1 MKSKTSESLI
11 ASESKTGIT
20 RDGADE
26 HKQKQK
32 KGKGTDGT
40 GRKNRRIVSS
50 KRSFYSV
57 VACLDDVNNP
67 LFYVG
72 QHPSVILQD
81 DKLRFA
87 AIDFR

>member
-11 ASESKTGIT
+11 ASESKAGIR

-26 HKQKQK
+26 HKQKQLK

-50 KRSFYSV
+50 KQSFYSTV
-57 VACLDDVNNP
+57 DDVNNP

-72 QHPSVILQD
+72 QHPSVILRMD
-81 DKLRFA
+81 RLRSA